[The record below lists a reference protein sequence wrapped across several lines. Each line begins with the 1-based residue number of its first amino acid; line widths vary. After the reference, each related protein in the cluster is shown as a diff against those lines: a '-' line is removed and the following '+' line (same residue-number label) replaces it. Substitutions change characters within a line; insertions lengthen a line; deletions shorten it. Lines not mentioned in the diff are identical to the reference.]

1 MDDTKPVAVQAP
13 NNTLGT
19 VALVC
24 GILGV
29 LFFFCCPYLSVVLG
43 LVALVCGILANQ
55 QHQKYALAG
64 IILGIAALALGII
77 FAIIGQ
83 LFFSEFF
90 NMIQQ
95 EMIY

>member
-1 MDDTKPVAVQAP
+1 MDNTRPVAVQQP
-13 NNTLGT
+13 NNTLGI

-29 LFFFCCPYLSVVLG
+29 LLFFCCPYLSVVLG
-43 LVALVCGILANQ
+43 LVALVCGVLANQ

-64 IILGIAALALGII
+64 IILGIAALVLGIV

-83 LFFSEFF
+83 FFLTELFEV
-90 NMIQQ
+90 IQQ

>member
-1 MDDTKPVAVQAP
+1 MDDTRPVAVQQP

-29 LFFFCCPYLSVVLG
+29 LLFFCCPYLSVVLG

-83 LFFSEFF
+83 FLLAEFF
-90 NMIQQ
+90 NVIQQ